1 MIKFFRRIRFN
12 LMEQNKTGKYIKYA
26 IGEIVL
32 VVIGILIAL
41 QINNWNEN
49 RKTHRN
55 EVKLAE
61 QLLEDARADSVFFQS
76 RITHQQIRDT
86 LFNNLINLSK
96 RIAVDSISKIR
107 VNADPFFF
115 RLAYQ
120 SNLINNNP
128 DAYDLIRHDS
138 IKSKLREYKAK
149 YDYVVHSIELS
160 NRISEE
166 YGVPLQIKYYKQL
179 QMISDQ
185 PVLGELN
192 FSIEDEETV
201 AKFDLLKN
209 YGINYLIQT
218 RSFLKVNL
226 ELIKLL
232 ETYLEENL

>member
-1 MIKFFRRIRFN
+1 MS
-12 LMEQNKTGKYIKYA
+12 ENKTGKYLKYA
-26 IGEIVL
+26 VGETLL

-96 RIAVDSISKIR
+96 QIAVDSISKIE

-128 DAYDLIRHDS
+128 DAYDLISHDS
-138 IKSKLREYKAK
+138 VKSKLREYKAK
-149 YDYVVHSIELS
+149 YDYVVHSIELN

-166 YGVPLQIKYYKQL
+166 FGLPLQIKYYKQL
-179 QMISDQ
+179 QMISNQ
-185 PVLGELN
+185 PVIGELK

-209 YGINYLIQT
+209 YGDNYLVQT
-218 RSFLKVNL
+218 ESFLKVNL
-226 ELIKLL
+226 ELINLL